1 MNSNRSQYSTE
12 REIVR
17 SLLEQLKPFFN
28 IKPVIFYLDLSITGF
43 VAWLSFFS
51 LQIESIPL
59 PAKILLAVISY
70 SAFYRGLMF
79 IHEVVHFNKKVKG
92 YRLLYNLFLG
102 FPCRIPFFVHDPHRY
117 HHLPNTFGTSQDPE
131 YAYLKGSG
139 MKTLLKPFLIGL
151 LSPLLLIVRFGIL
164 PMISWVF
171 PQKWRLAI
179 FQRASTIVVNPKYV
193 RLLPS
198 EEESRQSR
206 MEEYMCAL
214 FFAGQVALI
223 ATGLIKPE
231 LVLIWFSLMVV
242 GAFVNVW
249 RARIAHRYDNPGEML
264 SPLAQLRDSFI
275 IEKKFLSFLWAPAG
289 MQYHSLHH
297 LAPQIPYYNLQA
309 AHEFLKLHLEQT
321 HPYSQ
326 TVVPDVTS
334 GLGIFCNTVL
344 GTK

>member
-1 MNSNRSQYSTE
+1 MNSNKSQYSTE

-28 IKPVIFYLDLSITGF
+28 IKPVIFYLDLSVTGF

-59 PAKILLAVISY
+59 IAKLLLVVISY

-79 IHEVVHFNKKVKG
+79 IHEVVHFNKKIKG
-92 YRLLYNLFLG
+92 YRLLYNLFFG

-117 HHLPNTFGTSQDPE
+117 HHLPNTFGTAQDPE

-139 MKTLLKPFLIGL
+139 TKTLLKPFLIGL
-151 LSPLLLIVRFGIL
+151 LSPLLLILRFGIL
-164 PMISWVF
+164 PIISWAF
-171 PQKWRLAI
+171 PKKWRLAI
-179 FQRASTIVVNPKYV
+179 FQRASTIVVNPKYI
-193 RLLPS
+193 RLLPE
-198 EEESRQSR
+198 EEESKQSR
-206 MEEYMCAL
+206 MEENLCAL
-214 FFAGQVALI
+214 FFVGQVALV
-223 ATGLIKPE
+223 ATGLVKPE

-264 SPLAQLRDSFI
+264 TPLAQLRDSFT

-309 AHEFLKLHLEQT
+309 AHEYLRLQLDEA
-321 HPYSQ
+321 HPYLQ
-326 TVVPDVTS
+326 TVVRTPKE
-334 GLGIFCNTVL
+334 GFEIFYNTVIQ
-344 GTK
+344 G

>member
-1 MNSNRSQYSTE
+1 MNSNKSQYSTE

-28 IKPVIFYLDLSITGF
+28 IKPVIFYLDLSVTGF

-51 LQIESIPL
+51 LQIDSIPL
-59 PAKILLAVISY
+59 IAKILLALISY

-92 YRLLYNLFLG
+92 YRLLYNLFFG

-117 HHLPNTFGTSQDPE
+117 HHLPNTFGTTQDPE

-139 MKTLLKPFLIGL
+139 TKTLLKPFLIGL
-151 LSPLLLIVRFGIL
+151 LSPLLLILRFGIL
-164 PMISWVF
+164 PMISWAF
-171 PQKWRLAI
+171 SKKWRLAI

-198 EEESRQSR
+198 EEESNESR
-206 MEEYMCAL
+206 MEEFMCAL
-214 FFAGQVALI
+214 FFAGQVALVVL
-223 ATGLIKPE
+223 GLIKLE

-264 SPLAQLRDSFI
+264 SPLAQLRDSFT

-309 AHEFLKLHLEQT
+309 AHEYLRLHLDEA

-326 TVVPDVTS
+326 TVVRSPKE
-334 GLGIFCNTVL
+334 GFEIFYNTVIQ
-344 GTK
+344 G